1 MQLPL
6 HSQIESRLLGKQL
19 GQTSMLPL
27 RYSFLALVMMDA
39 MEVRLTTLS
48 NGWLKT
54 KLQMRLVPSTEL
66 VATTMEKN
74 ALNN

>member
-1 MQLPL
+1 
-6 HSQIESRLLGKQL
+6 
-19 GQTSMLPL
+19 MLPH
-27 RYSFLALVMMDA
+27 RYSFLVLEMMDV
-39 MEVRLTTLS
+39 MEVRLTTLL

-54 KLQMRLVPSTEL
+54 RLQMRLVPSTEL

>member
-19 GQTSMLPL
+19 GQTSMLPH
-27 RYSFLALVMMDA
+27 RYSFLVLEMMDV
-39 MEVRLTTLS
+39 MEVRLTTLL

-54 KLQMRLVPSTEL
+54 RLQMRLVPSTEL